1 MKRLRED
8 AEKMDENKKKD
19 TLKRMGEMADLNAIR
34 QIKEC
39 LLKNEKGDIKGT
51 VQNHMMIFRD
61 DPLIQGC
68 LRYNRLSERVD
79 ISRKL
84 WWDEDWEILTD
95 NAIDQFYL
103 YFEVYYGLGNEK
115 NLYKAL
121 QIEAANRAYH
131 PICEYLETLKWD
143 GEERIRYV
151 LKKYMG
157 ADDSDYVYEVLKH
170 FMMEALLR
178 VFYPGIKADE
188 MLCLVGQQGAGKSTF
203 FRFLSLKDNW
213 FSDDLRDLGDK
224 KVFESIRGHWII
236 EMSEMIAAISA
247 KSNEEIKSF
256 LSRQKDTYRTAYAR
270 FEKDRKRQCVF
281 AGSTNTYQF
290 IPFDRTG
297 ARRFLPIMIDASKA
311 EKHILDDEEEARAY
325 FNQLWAEAMIIYHNE
340 ENKGNLLKFTK
351 EMQKEIDEYRKQFMQ
366 EDTLAGTIQGWLD
379 NYKGN
384 YVCSI
389 QIWSEAFNHGDREP
403 KKYETNEICQIMDTQ
418 IIGWKRGGYHRFTSE
433 GYGRQRCW
441 TRKSEEIEG
450 GNEIG
455 GDGFRE
461 LSATEQMEL
470 PFH

>member
-1 MKRLRED
+1 
-8 AEKMDENKKKD
+8 MDQWKKKD
-19 TLKRMGEMADLNAIR
+19 ALKQMSEMADTKAIR
-34 QIKEC
+34 KIKEY
-39 LLKNEKGDIKGT
+39 LIRNDKGEIKGT
-51 VQNHMMIFRD
+51 VQNYMIAFRD
-61 DPLIQGC
+61 DPLIKEC

-79 ISRKL
+79 ITRKL
-84 WWDEDWEILTD
+84 WWDEDWDILSD
-95 NAIDQFYL
+95 NAVDQFYL

-115 NLYKAL
+115 NLNKAL
-121 QIEAANRAYH
+121 QIEAASRAYH
-131 PICEYLETLKWD
+131 PICEYLEKLEWD
-143 GEERIRYV
+143 GEKRIRYV

-157 ADDSDYVYEVLKH
+157 ANDSDYVYEVLKH

-178 VFYPGIKADE
+178 VFYPGTKADE

-203 FRFLSLKDNW
+203 FRFLALKDNW
-213 FSDDLRDLGDK
+213 FTDDLRDLGDK
-224 KVFESIRGHWII
+224 KVFESLRGHWIV

-311 EKHILDDEEEARAY
+311 EKHILDDEKEARAY
-325 FNQLWAEAMIIYHNE
+325 FDQLWAEAMAIYRNME
-340 ENKGNLLKFTK
+340 DKGSLLKFTK
-351 EMQKEIDEYRKQFMQ
+351 EMQQDIDEYRKQFMQ
-366 EDTLAGTIQGWLD
+366 EDTMAGTIQGWLD
-379 NYKGN
+379 NYKGD
-384 YVCSI
+384 YVCSV

-418 IIGWKRGGYHRFTSE
+418 IIGWKRYGYHRFTKE

-441 TRKSEEIEG
+441 GRRIEEPEAD
-450 GNEIG
+450 NRTDA
-455 GDGFRE
+455 DGFRHLTAE
-461 LSATEQMEL
+461 EQLER

>member
-1 MKRLRED
+1 MISEQSVT
-8 AEKMDENKKKD
+8 KK
-19 TLKRMGEMADLNAIR
+19 L
-34 QIKEC
+34 
-39 LLKNEKGDIKGT
+39 
-51 VQNHMMIFRD
+51 
-61 DPLIQGC
+61 
-68 LRYNRLSERVD
+68 
-79 ISRKL
+79 
-84 WWDEDWEILTD
+84 
-95 NAIDQFYL
+95 DQY
-103 YFEVYYGLGNEK
+103 
-115 NLYKAL
+115 
-121 QIEAANRAYH
+121 R
-131 PICEYLETLKWD
+131 
-143 GEERIRYV
+143 
-151 LKKYMG
+151 
-157 ADDSDYVYEVLKH
+157 
-170 FMMEALLR
+170 
-178 VFYPGIKADE
+178 
-188 MLCLVGQQGAGKSTF
+188 
-203 FRFLSLKDNW
+203 
-213 FSDDLRDLGDK
+213 
-224 KVFESIRGHWII
+224 HWII

-325 FNQLWAEAMIIYHNE
+325 FNQLWAEAMIIYHSE

-455 GDGFRE
+455 EDGFRE